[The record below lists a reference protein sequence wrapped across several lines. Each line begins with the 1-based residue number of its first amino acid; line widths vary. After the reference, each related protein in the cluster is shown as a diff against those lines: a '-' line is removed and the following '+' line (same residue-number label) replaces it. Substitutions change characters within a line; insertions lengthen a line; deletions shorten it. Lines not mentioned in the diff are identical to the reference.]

1 MLLEAHSCILKEP
14 GLLSFPPSPVG
25 EILQQSQQVN
35 PQTNPP
41 PSVGGL
47 DLNSSNS
54 GCAHLGSGVAPPLGV
69 VKEEVAV
76 LIALVRRHRRAVG
89 AAVRRAVDDEVPGA
103 VEEEAGPAARLRGTS
118 GLPRCPW

>member
-1 MLLEAHSCILKEP
+1 MSEVQPYSLERAVRKI
-14 GLLSFPPSPVG
+14 
-25 EILQQSQQVN
+25 
-35 PQTNPP
+35 PP

-54 GCAHLGSGVAPPLGV
+54 GCARLGSGVAPPLGV

-89 AAVRRAVDDEVPGA
+89 EKI
-103 VEEEAGPAARLRGTS
+103 
-118 GLPRCPW
+118 